1 MQIYKISKG
10 SALRAKIM
18 GDYVIVKKETA
29 KNIELKKLKGGGVS
43 YHIDPK
49 LGCHRI
55 SRDKFY
61 TEVANGKIVEIT
73 TYTIDTVN
81 GIIKIY

>member
-1 MQIYKISKG
+1 
-10 SALRAKIM
+10 M

-43 YHIDPK
+43 YHIDSK
-49 LGCHRI
+49 LGFHRI